1 MNVLRTLA
9 LDRAWLSYEHEQMTT
24 VARGVQE
31 GHRPIGGFGG
41 VRKGVLIGG
50 SRRCTATPSSHRGG
64 AQRSR
69 GRFERPLSAWR
80 RKRRGHRD
88 LSRGRLSCGQSAHIS
103 APAGLIDFTE
113 ARRPGRRPAL
123 VGWTIERGC
132 RARWASMQGSVLPAA
147 LDEASE
153 THTASWSRAVARLH
167 VFLVPGWL

>member
-1 MNVLRTLA
+1 MPEGATASQA
-9 LDRAWLSYEHEQMTT
+9 L
-24 VARGVQE
+24 
-31 GHRPIGGFGG
+31 P
-41 VRKGVLIGG
+41 
-50 SRRCTATPSSHRGG
+50 
-64 AQRSR
+64 AQ
-69 GRFERPLSAWR
+69 PLSAWR
-80 RKRRGHRD
+80 HNRRGLRD
-88 LSRGRLSCGQSAHIS
+88 LSRGWFSGGQSAHIS